1 MYVGVSVSVCRLI
14 PVGLR
19 PQLYCYPI
27 VVVRSE
33 DRGDISAM
41 AMDNPSL
48 SQRLNVASLTPTQTT
63 LLITLLARV
72 QDARRSKPIVHDKWA
87 AGVLDKI
94 EHAPSSLR
102 GNHARETVLLRARQ
116 IDEWTTA
123 FLADHSEATV
133 LHLACGLDTRCRRV
147 KWNAPG
153 TNVRWIDVDFPDV
166 VDLRKKVC
174 EEPDGDY
181 SLVSANVT
189 GEEWLVQ
196 IPADR
201 PTVVVFEGLTP
212 YLTDETGSTLIRRLV
227 GHFKTG
233 ELLFDTVGPL
243 AVRMQSLF
251 TPVQNV
257 GASFTWAVKHP
268 KVIERLHP
276 RLKLRDCL
284 HPWDANG
291 FDNVPQSTRLTF
303 TTYRSLPGFRS
314 LNLNHRF
321 RF

>member
-1 MYVGVSVSVCRLI
+1 
-14 PVGLR
+14 
-19 PQLYCYPI
+19 
-27 VVVRSE
+27 
-33 DRGDISAM
+33 
-41 AMDNPSL
+41 MDSPSL
-48 SQRLNVASLTPTQTT
+48 DQRLNVTALTPTQTT

-72 QDARRSKPIVHDKWA
+72 QDACRPKTIVNDKWA
-87 AGVLDKI
+87 AGVLEKI
-94 EHAPSSLR
+94 KHAPSNMKGSYV
-102 GNHARETVLLRARQ
+102 REMVLLRVRQ
-116 IDEWTTA
+116 LDEWTA
-123 FLADHSEATV
+123 DFLANHSEATV

-147 KWNAPG
+147 RWNAPG

-189 GEEWLVQ
+189 DEGWLAR

-212 YLTDETGSTLIRRLV
+212 YLTEETGSTLIRRLV
-227 GHFKTG
+227 DHFNTG
-233 ELLFDTVGPL
+233 ELLFDTVGPMSI
-243 AVRMQSLF
+243 RMQSLF
-251 TPVQNV
+251 APVHNV
-257 GASFTWAVKHP
+257 GASFTWAVRYP
-268 KVIERLHP
+268 EVIERMHP

-284 HPWDANG
+284 HPWDVNG
-291 FDNVPQSTRLTF
+291 FGNVPQSTRLTF

-321 RF
+321 EF